1 MALKNVIKTLLFCNF
16 IMAWMS
22 CKISTNELTTNIIEV
37 EHIENPVTNFE
48 TYHHK
53 DVKVFKH
60 TSENKTVYAL
70 TIFIKNK
77 DSLKSY
83 VANVYALNT
92 FDKAT
97 YQWVNDSTV
106 TFILKNKFHNHKPFT
121 ITGYGSTTSLSW
133 E

>member
-1 MALKNVIKTLLFCNF
+1 MLLFCNF
-16 IMAWMS
+16 IMIWIS
-22 CKISTNELTTNIIEV
+22 CKISTNELTTDIIEV
-37 EHIENPVTNFE
+37 EHIENPVTNLE

-53 DVKVFKH
+53 DVKVFRH
-60 TSENKTVYAL
+60 TGENLTIYAL
-70 TIFIKNK
+70 TIFRNNK
-77 DSLKSY
+77 DSLIPY

-92 FDKAT
+92 YEKAT

-121 ITGYGSTTSLSW
+121 VTGYGSTTSLTW